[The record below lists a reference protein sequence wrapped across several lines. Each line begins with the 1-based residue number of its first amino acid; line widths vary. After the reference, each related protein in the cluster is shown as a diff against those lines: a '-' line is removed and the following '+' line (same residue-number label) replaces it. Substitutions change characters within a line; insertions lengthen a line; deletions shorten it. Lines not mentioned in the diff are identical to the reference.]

1 MKHERHLEIKPHL
14 RYPRNVGG
22 VTAAW
27 AACQE
32 TGHPAEEIVYQVVLL
47 ASDGSLYSLTP
58 MGNVLWSR

>member
-1 MKHERHLEIKPHL
+1 M
-14 RYPRNVGG
+14 
-22 VTAAW
+22 AAW

-32 TGHPAEEIVYQVVLL
+32 SGHPAEETVYQVVLL

>member
-1 MKHERHLEIKPHL
+1 MNSLICYVQSHL
-14 RYPRNVGG
+14 RYPRDTGG
-22 VTAAW
+22 VVAAW

-32 TGHPAEEIVYQVVLL
+32 SGHPAEETVYQVVLL